1 MSGVVVAVEGPG
13 RSGVGQ
19 DLPSGLCVA
28 SGMAGVPRRTDAVQ
42 GGGPWIA
49 VLAGQAGGVPGPPQH
64 RCARARPGPR
74 APQSSRA
81 GRRGRG
87 AGRGRWLEKPVQER
101 DQGDDAS
108 LDQEG
113 IPDPDEEVASVD
125 DSGVAGPWLQH
136 WVPSSRLQTSAR
148 PGSYP
153 VAPLWN
159 RSPFPSGLGP
169 AGTANANGR
178 ADIRRP
184 PHRSGRWGGPPCA
197 RPGPGVVPSNPQP
210 SRTQPRCR
218 PADGGRPSLGRVKT
232 PGR

>member
-1 MSGVVVAVEGPG
+1 LSGVVVAVEGPG

-19 DLPSGLCVA
+19 DLPSGLCVWRA
-28 SGMAGVPRRTDAVQ
+28 TADRCGAGWRPVDRGAGWPGRGYPR
-42 GGGPWIA
+42 
-49 VLAGQAGGVPGPPQH
+49 PPQH

-87 AGRGRWLEKPVQER
+87 AGRGRWSEKPVQER

-136 WVPSSRLQTSAR
+136 WVPPPGCRR
-148 PGSYP
+148 PLGLVFTQLLRSGTG
-153 VAPLWN
+153 
-159 RSPFPSGLGP
+159 SPFPSGLGP

-178 ADIRRP
+178 GDIRRP

-197 RPGPGVVPSNPQP
+197 RPGPGVVPSASSNPQP